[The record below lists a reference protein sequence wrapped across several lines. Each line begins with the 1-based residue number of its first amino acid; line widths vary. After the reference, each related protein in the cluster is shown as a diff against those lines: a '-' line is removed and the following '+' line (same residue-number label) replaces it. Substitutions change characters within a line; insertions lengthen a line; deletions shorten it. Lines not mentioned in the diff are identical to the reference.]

1 MAPEDEGP
9 GWQRL
14 DKFLFHTRFAK
25 TRAGASRLIEA
36 GRVRVN
42 RQITEKAH
50 TKLRVG
56 DVLTI
61 ALPMGVKV
69 VRVANIGL
77 RRGPAPEARLLY
89 EEMNEEMPK
98 E

>member
-1 MAPEDEGP
+1 MAPEEEGP
-9 GWQRL
+9 DWQRL
-14 DKFLFHTRFAK
+14 DKFLFHTRFVK
-25 TRAGASRLIEA
+25 TRAAASRLISA

-42 RQITEKAH
+42 RQVTEKAH
-50 TKLRVG
+50 AKLRVG
-56 DVLTI
+56 DVLTL

-89 EEMNEEMPK
+89 VEMTEEG
-98 E
+98 